1 MNRSRLKLNP
11 FTFFSYMAQKKV
23 QAKKAAPAK
32 GAKSGKSK
40 KVKAP
45 NNKASTTKK
54 ALAAKKSAAKPFKK
68 FVSTIKKSL
77 TKSVMKSK
85 PKKAGNSAKAAKG
98 KVKKA
103 PVKASKPA
111 KKVVAAKKAA
121 PKAKPA
127 KKIAAKP
134 VKAAKVQKV
143 KAVKPV
149 KAQKPEVKVPAKT
162 AAPAKSQA
170 PAKMVEPKAEN
181 KAASNQKGN
190 QKSPKEEARMEA
202 QQKMVKAAQEKVGKA
217 VAKMKATYSMSEEI
231 SKILP
236 KENIIMKE
244 ASNRK
249 YYANRLD
256 QNVVLPNLI
265 EIQIDSYRWFLEDGI
280 RELLDEI
287 TPITDFSGKKLE
299 LHFLEHSIG
308 EPKWDSET
316 CKTKNLTYEAPL
328 KVHVQLIN
336 KESGEIKEQDVFLGG
351 IPLMTNKGTFIING
365 IERVVV
371 SQLVRSPG
379 VFFSK
384 NALSIDYHN
393 AKIIPK
399 RGAWL
404 EIETDK
410 KGIITVKIDRKRK
423 IPITSLL
430 RVFGYKTDTEILEL
444 FKDVLNPEKNFIL
457 NTLEK
462 DSAKTED
469 EAYQSIYRKIRPGD
483 LATPENAKSLIQ
495 SMFFDYRKY
504 DMGPVARYKLNK
516 RFGIDVPNNK
526 NYHTFQVKDLVEIIK
541 YLIRLNNNELLPDD
555 IDHLSNRRIRAV
567 GELVQNK
574 FRVGLLR
581 TDRIAKDRMTV
592 MDLETVTPTQ
602 LINSRP
608 ITAALR
614 EFYASSQLSQFMD
627 QTNPLA
633 ELAHKRR
640 LSAMGPG
647 GLSRERASFDVRDVH
662 PSHYGRIC
670 PIATPEGPNIGLV
683 VHLAT
688 YARVNKYGFI
698 ETPFREVAHFC
709 SNKAKELV
717 GRTLT
722 EEIINPKNKKV
733 VAKSGTKIDE
743 KLAKEIENLDIQ
755 KIAVKPY
762 ITSNV
767 RYYDADEERGLT
779 IAQANTELGEKGEIM
794 VSRVSARANGEPTL
808 ANTEDVTHIDISP
821 KQIISETTALIPFLE
836 HDDNTRAS
844 MGSNMQRQAVSLI
857 CPTAP
862 VVGTGMEELV
872 AKSSGQVTLA
882 EDNGIISYVDAEIII
897 VIYDNGKKST
907 YKLQT
912 YERSNQGTC
921 IHQRARVTKGQRVSR
936 GDVLAD
942 GAATENGELALG
954 RNLLVAYMAWQGFNF
969 EDAVI
974 ISDRVVKNGYFDSVH
989 IETFTIDVR
998 DTKLGPEI
1006 ITRDIPNVG
1015 EARLKDLDENGIV
1028 RIGATVHEGDI
1039 LVGKITPKGE
1049 TELTA
1054 EERLLRAIFGDKAR
1068 DVKDT
1073 SLRLPGGEGG
1083 KIVGIQVF
1091 SRKNNDELPTGVNQ
1105 QIKVSVAQT
1114 RKISIGDKVA
1124 GRHGNKG
1131 VISVIVP
1138 AEDMP
1143 FMPDGTSVDIVL
1155 NPLGVSSRMNI
1166 GQILETHAG
1175 WAASKMGVTVA
1186 TPALN
1191 GITTDQITEMLK
1203 AAKLPEDGKIQLYDG
1218 LTGEAFDHKSTVGIT
1233 YIMKLSHLIEDKI
1246 HARSVGPYSLVT
1258 QQPLGGKAQ
1267 HGGQRFG
1274 EMEVWALE
1282 AYGAAHTL
1290 QEMLTIKSDDVY
1302 GRAKAY
1308 ESIVKGEAIRKP
1320 RTPESF
1326 NVLVKE
1332 LQSLGLSVKLQMTEE
1347 ARLLA
1352 EEDIYTAEESEK
1364 EETAVLDENDPNRPE
1379 VDPEVEKLMP
1389 SEVVESELDKEGDLA
1404 DEIAEEHREEEDPD
1418 IDFVEDREPG
1428 ELEETLEPT
1437 AEDLQAIEEIIP
1449 DEE

>member
-1 MNRSRLKLNP
+1 M
-11 FTFFSYMAQKKV
+11 
-23 QAKKAAPAK
+23 
-32 GAKSGKSK
+32 
-40 KVKAP
+40 
-45 NNKASTTKK
+45 
-54 ALAAKKSAAKPFKK
+54 
-68 FVSTIKKSL
+68 
-77 TKSVMKSK
+77 
-85 PKKAGNSAKAAKG
+85 PK
-98 KVKKA
+98 
-103 PVKASKPA
+103 
-111 KKVVAAKKAA
+111 KKVVAKKA
-121 PKAKPA
+121 PKAKKATTISRTPKKVA
-127 KKIAAKP
+127 VKKVVKKEAKKTIKKIAPATKATAK
-134 VKAAKVQKV
+134 A
-143 KAVKPV
+143 
-149 KAQKPEVKVPAKT
+149 PAKT
-162 AAPAKSQA
+162 TAKAKAKPAPKVAKE
-170 PAKMVEPKAEN
+170 VPKARSIS
-181 KAASNQKGN
+181 K
-190 QKSPKEEARMEA
+190 
-202 QQKMVKAAQEKVGKA
+202 KAAQN
-217 VAKMKATYSMSEEI
+217 I
-231 SKILP
+231 SDEVNHLLP
-236 KENIIMKE
+236 KEATYLKE
-244 ASNRK
+244 ESK
-249 YYANRLD
+249 RLYTEERID
-256 QNVVLPNLI
+256 KNVVLPNLI
-265 EIQIDSYRWFLEDGI
+265 EVQLDSYRWFLEDGI
-280 RELLDEI
+280 RELIDEI
-287 TPITDFSGKKLE
+287 TPISDFSGKKLE

-308 EPKWDSET
+308 EPKYDAET
-316 CKTKNLTYEAPL
+316 CKIKNLTYESPL

-351 IPLMTNKGTFIING
+351 VPLMTTRGTFIING

-384 NALSIDYHN
+384 NSMAMGMHN

-410 KGIITVKIDRKRK
+410 KGVITVKIDRKRK
-423 IPITSLL
+423 IHISSLL
-430 RVFGYKTDTEILEL
+430 RVFGYSTDKEIHDIFNEVT
-444 FKDVLNPEKNFIL
+444 KDPEHDYIQ
-457 NTLEK
+457 NTLDK

-469 EAYQSIYRKIRPGD
+469 EAYQSIYKKIRPGD
-483 LATPENAKSLIQ
+483 LATPENAKTLIQ

-516 RFGIDVPNNK
+516 RFKLNIPNQK
-526 NYHTFQVKDLVEIIK
+526 DTHVFQVKDLIEILK
-541 YLIRLNNNELLPDD
+541 YLIRLNNGELQPDD
-555 IDHLSNRRIRAV
+555 IDHLSNRRVRAV

-614 EFYASSQLSQFMD
+614 EFFASSQLSQFMD

-662 PSHYGRIC
+662 TSHYGRIC
-670 PIATPEGPNIGLV
+670 PISTPEGPNIGLV
-683 VHLAT
+683 VHLGT
-688 YARVNKYGFI
+688 YAKVNKYGFI
-698 ETPFREVAHFC
+698 ETPFREISHTVK
-709 SNKAKELV
+709 NNPETLT
-717 GRTLT
+717 GRTIT
-722 EEIINPKNKKV
+722 ESIQNPKNKAL
-733 VAKSGTKIDE
+733 VARSGTVVDA
-743 KLAKEIENLDIQ
+743 KLAKEIEKLKIEE
-755 KIAVKPY
+755 IAVLPHTTENIK
-762 ITSNV
+762 
-767 RYYDADEERGLT
+767 YYDADEEKVLV
-779 IAQANTELGEKGEIM
+779 IAQANTELDKLGQLTNPRI
-794 VSRVSARANGEPTL
+794 SARLNGE
-808 ANTEDVTHIDISP
+808 ANIIDRKEVTHMDVSP

-844 MGSNMQRQAVSLI
+844 MGSNMQRQAVSLVS
-857 CPTAP
+857 PTAP
-862 VVGTGMEELV
+862 VVGTGMEELA
-872 AKSSGQVTLA
+872 AKSSGQVLLA
-882 EDNGIISYVDAEIII
+882 EEDGTVSYVDAQQIT
-897 VIYDNGKKST
+897 VLYKNGKKAT
-907 YKLQT
+907 YKLHN

-921 IHQRARVTKGQRVSR
+921 IHQRARISKGQKVKR
-936 GDVLAD
+936 GDILAD
-942 GAATENGELALG
+942 GAATDNGEIALG
-954 RNLLVAYMAWQGFNF
+954 QNLLVAYLSWQGFNF

-974 ISDRVVKNGYFDSVH
+974 ISDRVVKDGVFDSVH
-989 IETFTIDVR
+989 IETFTVDVR
-998 DTKLGPEI
+998 DTKLGPEV

-1015 EARLKDLDENGIV
+1015 EARLKDLDENGII
-1028 RIGATVHEGDI
+1028 RIGATIHEGDI

-1083 KIVGIQVF
+1083 KIVGMQIF
-1091 SRKNNDELPTGVNQ
+1091 SRKAGDELATGVNQ
-1105 QIKVSVAQT
+1105 QIKVNVAQT

-1131 VISVIVP
+1131 VISIIVP
-1138 AEDMP
+1138 REDMP
-1143 FMPDGTSVDIVL
+1143 FMPDGTPVDIIL

-1175 WAASKMGVTVA
+1175 WAAQKMGTTVA

-1191 GITTDQITEMLK
+1191 GITTQQITQMLK
-1203 AAKLPEDGKIQLYDG
+1203 DADLPEHGKIQLYDG
-1218 LTGEAFDHKSTVGIT
+1218 LSGEPFDRETTVGIT

-1332 LQSLGLSVKLQMTEE
+1332 LQSLGLSVKLLTTKSTDLM
-1347 ARLLA
+1347 AG
-1352 EEDIYTAEESEK
+1352 EDEYTIEQSLEEESIIK
-1364 EETAVLDENDPNRPE
+1364 ESPDEQEGLDENIKKTLSKE
-1379 VDPEVEKLMP
+1379 EVEPAMPENKLIIKDDEDEP
-1389 SEVVESELDKEGDLA
+1389 TEEDLIEAEELAKELDA
-1404 DEIAEEHREEEDPD
+1404 
-1418 IDFVEDREPG
+1418 
-1428 ELEETLEPT
+1428 
-1437 AEDLQAIEEIIP
+1437 
-1449 DEE
+1449 

>member
-1 MNRSRLKLNP
+1 MAKKKIAAKKPLK
-11 FTFFSYMAQKKV
+11 
-23 QAKKAAPAK
+23 AKKAAKVSVSA
-32 GAKSGKSK
+32 GKK
-40 KVKAP
+40 K
-45 NNKASTTKK
+45 T
-54 ALAAKKSAAKPFKK
+54 AAKKE
-68 FVSTIKKSL
+68 IKK
-77 TKSVMKSK
+77 V
-85 PKKAGNSAKAAKG
+85 
-98 KVKKA
+98 VKKA
-103 PVKASKPA
+103 PVKKT
-111 KKVVAAKKAA
+111 V
-121 PKAKPA
+121 
-127 KKIAAKP
+127 KKIAAKTP
-134 VKAAKVQKV
+134 KKAPKPAKVKKVKTPKKVEKKVKKVAAKTPKKAPKPAKIKKVKTPKV

-149 KAQKPEVKVPAKT
+149 KAKKESKPVKAAKTTAKPEAVRPVKEFNRQSKF
-162 AAPAKSQA
+162 
-170 PAKMVEPKAEN
+170 
-181 KAASNQKGN
+181 
-190 QKSPKEEARMEA
+190 EA
-202 QQKMVKAAQEKVGKA
+202 QQQKKSGLSADEQAKALKKAQEKVEKA
-217 VAKMKATYSMSEEI
+217 VAKFRATTTITEDIE
-231 SKILP
+231 KLLP
-236 KENIIMKE
+236 KENIVMKE
-244 ASNRK
+244 TSGRK
-249 YYANRLD
+249 FFNERID
-256 QNVVLPNLI
+256 KDVVLPNLI
-265 EIQIDSYRWFLEDGI
+265 EVQIDSYRWFLEEGI

-287 TPITDFSGKKLE
+287 TPIQDFSGKKLE

-308 EPKWDSET
+308 DPKYDADT
-316 CKTKNLTYEAPL
+316 CKSKNLTYEAPL

-351 IPLMTNKGTFIING
+351 IPLMTNRGTFIING

-384 NALSIDYHN
+384 NALSPGMHN

-404 EIETDK
+404 ELETDK
-410 KGIITVKIDRKRK
+410 KGIISVKIDRKRK
-423 IPITSLL
+423 IPITCLL
-430 RVFGYKTDTEILEL
+430 RVFGYETDEKILSL
-444 FKDVLNPEKNFIL
+444 FKNVIKDQEHDYVL

-462 DSAKTED
+462 DSAKTID
-469 EAYQSIYRKIRPGD
+469 EAYQSIYKKIRPGD

-516 RFGIDVPNNK
+516 RFQVNIPNK
-526 NYHTFQVKDLVEIIK
+526 IEYHTFQVSDLIEIIK
-541 YLIRLNNNELLPDD
+541 HLIKLNHGRVQPDD

-614 EFYASSQLSQFMD
+614 EFFASSQLSQFMD

-670 PIATPEGPNIGLV
+670 PISTPEGPNIGLV
-683 VHLAT
+683 VHLGT

-698 ETPFREVAHFC
+698 ETPFREVSHICA
-709 SNKAKELV
+709 NKAKDLA

-722 EEIINPKNKKV
+722 EEIVNPKSKKV
-733 VAKSGTKIDE
+733 VAKNNTRIDE
-743 KLAKEIENLDIQ
+743 KLAKEIEKLPIE

-762 ITSNV
+762 VTNNF
-767 RYYDADEERGLT
+767 RYYDADEERGLV
-779 IAQANTELGEKGEIM
+779 IAQANTELDEHGQLATT
-794 VSRVSARANGEPTL
+794 RVSARLNGEPSQVN
-808 ANTEDVTHIDISP
+808 AEDITHIDVSP

-844 MGSNMQRQAVSLI
+844 MGSNMQRQAVSLLNPI
-857 CPTAP
+857 SPI
-862 VVGTGMEELV
+862 VGTGMEEIV
-872 AKSSGQVTLA
+872 AKSSGQVVLA
-882 EDNGIISYVDAEIII
+882 EDNGTVSYVDADQIV
-897 VIYDNGKKST
+897 VIYDNGRKATYNLST
-907 YKLQT
+907 YQ
-912 YERSNQGTC
+912 RSNQGTC
-921 IHQRARVTKGQRVSR
+921 IHQRARIMKGERVHR
-936 GDVLAD
+936 GDVMSD
-942 GAATENGELALG
+942 GAAIDGGEIALG
-954 RNLLVAYMAWQGFNF
+954 RNLLAAYIAWEGFNF

-974 ISDRVVKNGYFDSVH
+974 VSDRVVREGFFDSVH
-989 IETFTIDVR
+989 IETFTVDVR

-1039 LVGKITPKGE
+1039 LTGKITPKGE

-1083 KIVGIQVF
+1083 KIVGVQIF
-1091 SRKNNDELPTGVNQ
+1091 SRKNGDELPTGVNQ

-1131 VISVIVP
+1131 VISIIV
-1138 AEDMP
+1138 ASEDMP
-1143 FMPDGTSVDIVL
+1143 FLPDGTPVDIIL

-1166 GQILETHAG
+1166 GQILETHIG
-1175 WAASKMGVTVA
+1175 WAANKIGIKVA

-1191 GITTDQITEMLK
+1191 GITTDQITELLK
-1203 AAKLPEDGKIQLYDG
+1203 KAGLPENGKIQLYDG
-1218 LTGEAFDHKSTVGIT
+1218 KSGEAFDRETTVGIA

-1282 AYGAAHTL
+1282 AYGAAHIL

-1332 LQSLGLSVKLQMTEE
+1332 LQSLGLSVKLMATEKAPLLREDDEYTIEQALTEE
-1347 ARLLA
+1347 TQVLK
-1352 EEDIYTAEESEK
+1352 ESPEAQ
-1364 EETAVLDENDPNRPE
+1364 TE
-1379 VDPEVEKLMP
+1379 VDPEVEKILGEQIVEPVASLTGTKVVDQEEEFLEEKADEEIVDEEITPVEMLDAEP
-1389 SEVVESELDKEGDLA
+1389 SEEELR
-1404 DEIAEEHREEEDPD
+1404 AEEERMMNEE
-1418 IDFVEDREPG
+1418 
-1428 ELEETLEPT
+1428 
-1437 AEDLQAIEEIIP
+1437 
-1449 DEE
+1449 